1 MREICLRFF
10 FQNDPL
16 TNFMHIFREI
26 LRNFREKLRK
36 LFSLRFSSLSYILRG
51 MSFDVDCKNLVK
63 IVEWEPPFYTHL
75 NIRRALGAASR
86 CANVPVR
93 TPSR

>member
-26 LRNFREKLRK
+26 FHENCDNF
-36 LFSLRFSSLSYILRG
+36 FSSLRFSSLSYILRG